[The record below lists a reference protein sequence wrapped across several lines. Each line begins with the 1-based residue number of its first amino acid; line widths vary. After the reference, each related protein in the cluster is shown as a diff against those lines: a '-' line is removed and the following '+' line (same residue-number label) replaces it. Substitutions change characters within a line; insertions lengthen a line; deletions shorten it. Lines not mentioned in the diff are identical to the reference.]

1 MAGRKRSWTVRLP
14 ARAKTWTVRVW
25 LPEEHR
31 TVELSTGESDPDRAE
46 SRGAQLAA
54 ELLAGSKAPPA
65 PRRSTCDGLSTAVV
79 AVDWLAACK
88 GRLGELTVGAYALAV
103 KSHLGKAFPS
113 LLDVGYDS
121 VKGYIDQRLKEVQP
135 PTVRHELSVLRLLC
149 EWAVE
154 QHKLSRPPQI
164 PGMPKRASG
173 TAYSKPRRA
182 KPDENSPDEI
192 RAFLDALPERSALG
206 YWVRPRFEL
215 QYETGLRS
223 STLDKLEVPKHWRP
237 GARELRLE
245 KMVLKNRRAY
255 TLPLTDRAV
264 AILKRVAPKTGIVF
278 GKHDLRE
285 FTEAAAEAA
294 LPEGK
299 ADRFAPIHL
308 RSAFITHLL
317 DQGAPLTVAQGAAGH
332 ARPSTTDRYSRTS
345 ERKVAEGLR
354 KLGRRA

>member
-1 MAGRKRSWTVRLP
+1 M
-14 ARAKTWTVRVW
+14 
-25 LPEEHR
+25 
-31 TVELSTGESDPDRAE
+31 
-46 SRGAQLAA
+46 
-54 ELLAGSKAPPA
+54 
-65 PRRSTCDGLSTAVV
+65 
-79 AVDWLAACK
+79 DWLAAVG
-88 GRLGELTVGAYALAV
+88 GRLGELTVGGYALAV
-103 KSHLGKAFPS
+103 KSHLAKAFPS

-121 VKGYIDQRLKEVQP
+121 VRGYIDQRLKAVQP
-135 PTVRHELSVLRLLC
+135 QTVRHELSVLRMLC

-154 QHKLSRPPQI
+154 QHKLARPPQI
-164 PGMPKRASG
+164 PGIPKRAGG
-173 TAYSKPRRA
+173 TAYAKPRRV
-182 KPDENSPDEI
+182 KPDENSQEEI
-192 RAFLDALPERSALG
+192 RAFLGSLPERSARG
-206 YWVRPRFEL
+206 YWVRPRFEF
-215 QYETGLRS
+215 QYEAGLRS
-223 STLDKLEVPKHWRP
+223 STVDKLSVPQHWRP

-245 KMVLKNRRAY
+245 KMVLKSRKPY
-255 TLPLTDRAV
+255 VLPLTDRAV
-264 AILKRVAPKTGIVF
+264 EILKRVAPKQGIVF

-294 LPEGK
+294 LPAGK